1 MSHQKNDRPK
11 ARVKKETIRKL
22 DTRTLA
28 PAELENVVGGELCLR
43 KPYTTECPQS
53 Y

>member
-1 MSHQKNDRPK
+1 MNHQNNGTR
-11 ARVKKETIRKL
+11 ARVKKETIRRL
-22 DTRTLA
+22 DTRALA
-28 PAELENVVGGELCLR
+28 PAELENVVGGGLRLR